1 MDMEWIIFML
11 LLAVIILI
19 MVLCT
24 EEIEKAKMK
33 AASDALASA
42 LGELISGSD
51 CDGDCKSC
59 GFPNNRSCAEGNAR
73 KVLNDYKRKYGVEE

>member
-1 MDMEWIIFML
+1 MEGIIFIL
-11 LLAVIILI
+11 LLAVVILI
-19 MVLCT
+19 VVLFT

-42 LGELISGSD
+42 LDELISGSD
-51 CDGDCKSC
+51 CDGDCRSC

-73 KVLNDYKRKYGVEE
+73 KVLNDYKMKHGVTE